1 MTKKKRVLYKKGEI
15 RTMKKILKEFKAF
28 IARGN
33 VLDMAIGVIIAG
45 AFGKITTSLVNDILM
60 PFISWIFGTRDMTAL
75 NVVVREAVM
84 DGETVVQEAIT
95 IGFGTLVATVIDFLL
110 VALVVFAI
118 VKAMNKAKEV
128 AEAKKKKEEEAA
140 PPPAPPAPSAE
151 EVLLTEIR
159 DLLKNK

>member
-1 MTKKKRVLYKKGEI
+1 
-15 RTMKKILKEFKAF
+15 MKKILNEFKAF

-110 VALVVFAI
+110 IALVVFAI
-118 VKAMNKAKEV
+118 VKAMNAAKAK
-128 AEAKKKKEEEAA
+128 AEAKKKAEEAAA
-140 PPPAPPAPSAE
+140 PPPPPAEPSNE
-151 EVLLTEIR
+151 EKLLTEIR
-159 DLLKNK
+159 DLLKAKQ